1 MLPISGISKN
11 EPINLIQN
19 ANLMKKSE
27 TLQRIKN
34 WFSYIKMGK
43 KILTFGDIEIE
54 KKMFLPP

>member
-1 MLPISGISKN
+1 M
-11 EPINLIQN
+11 QN

-34 WFSYIKMGK
+34 WISYIKMDK
-43 KILTFGDIEIE
+43 EILTFGDIEIE